1 MVDTTTDEPTVDTGA
16 VEALPETQETT
27 ADSTNEVSSS
37 ESTNEGAETEAKA
50 EEALPEADEGADKLA
65 SFAKG
70 QGIED
75 VSELSEREQKLLK
88 VAYDNNAEFQRNRQK
103 ATELEKTLSTASD
116 SYAEEVAGST
126 GQDPEL
132 LKRVQRVEVKDAVRD
147 FWDSNPEA
155 RSLEK
160 EMVQELQVRPHLAGD
175 LEALY
180 AVVRSKNSEAVKSQV
195 KQDTLKSLANKQQA
209 SVPSG
214 NATSSTVSS
223 NKITP
228 QNVDSMVSKM
238 SIEEYQKR
246 LPEIQ
251 AALNA

>member
-1 MVDTTTDEPTVDTGA
+1 MDETTTDEQTVDTGA
-16 VEALPETQETT
+16 EQALPETQETT
-27 ADSTNEVSSS
+27 ADSSNDVSSS
-37 ESTNEGAETEAKA
+37 ESTNEGAQ
-50 EEALPEADEGADKLA
+50 EALPEADESADKLA

-103 ATELEKTLSTASD
+103 ATELEKSLSTASD
-116 SYAEEVAGST
+116 SYAEEVAGQT

-132 LKRVQRVEVKDAVRD
+132 LKRVQRVEVRDAVRD

-155 RSLEK
+155 RKLEK

-180 AVVRSKNSEAVKSQV
+180 AVVSTKNPEAVRSQV
-195 KQDTLKSLANKQQA
+195 KQDTLKNLANKQQA
-209 SVPSG
+209 SVPTG
-214 NATSSTVSS
+214 NATSSTISS

-228 QNVDSMVSKM
+228 QNVDAMVSKM